1 MQVGGWYIYIEAMV
15 VLVNN
20 GVPKFADLGEGK
32 FHKWTTSANRPEHR
46 LYTSLNRW
54 LSTDESGAGKTV

>member
-1 MQVGGWYIYIEAMV
+1 MDGTYIEAMV

-32 FHKWTTSANRPEHR
+32 FHK
-46 LYTSLNRW
+46 LNRW